1 MITKVSMLLIF
12 LQAFPPMASPVLP
25 PLPASLA
32 TDTWL
37 ALLGVMVA
45 LASLVL
51 TGVAVMVGVLAIFGY
66 GTFKD
71 EVRARASEAAKT
83 AADVYFKEAAFQDTL
98 KGAIK
103 DLQAETAA
111 PEPGP
116 QGTVGDTYPD

>member
-1 MITKVSMLLIF
+1 MITRVSMLSLL
-12 LQAFPPMASPVLP
+12 LQILPSMPSPALP
-25 PLPASLA
+25 PLPAGLA
-32 TDTWL
+32 IDTWL

-45 LASLVL
+45 LASLIL

-71 EVRARASEAAKT
+71 EVRTRAANAARV
-83 AADVYFKEAAFQDTL
+83 AADEYFKQAAFQDTL

-103 DLQAETAA
+103 DLQAETAV

>member
-1 MITKVSMLLIF
+1 
-12 LQAFPPMASPVLP
+12 
-25 PLPASLA
+25 
-32 TDTWL
+32 
-37 ALLGVMVA
+37 MVA
-45 LASLVL
+45 LASLIL

-71 EVRARASEAAKT
+71 EVRTRASEAAKV
-83 AADVYFKEAAFQDTL
+83 AADAYFKQASFQDTL

-103 DLQAETAA
+103 DLQAEAAA